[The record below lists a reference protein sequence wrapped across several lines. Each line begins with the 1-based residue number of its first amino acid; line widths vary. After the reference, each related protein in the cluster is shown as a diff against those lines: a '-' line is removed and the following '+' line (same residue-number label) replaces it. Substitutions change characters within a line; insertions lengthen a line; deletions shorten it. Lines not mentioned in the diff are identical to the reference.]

1 MVWHKSPLHP
11 ILITI
16 ALSAGLVAIPASLSR
31 AQNGADAPARSE
43 IKAGWNSFEPP
54 ETGAPGR
61 RVGGGTRSICPAE
74 ARGLTALVPQ
84 TNMGRTMSAH
94 PTVILYVPAL
104 PTEMTVEF
112 TVTAVSDDNYT
123 PMSQQSFQTVG
134 GSTIA
139 LPLPET
145 ETSLDVGQLYYW
157 DFSIVCNPKD
167 KSGNI
172 VVGGWIER
180 VAPTPTLTAE
190 LQNASP
196 EKAFEIYS
204 REYIWYDAA
213 ASLALLRLAAPD
225 DTTLAYSWQALLT
238 AVGLE
243 DIANAPLATMTATPN
258 NQSVAP

>member
-31 AQNGADAPARSE
+31 AQSGATAPARSE
-43 IKAGWNSFEPP
+43 IKVGWNSFEPP

-61 RVGGGTRSICPAE
+61 RVGGGTRGICPAE
-74 ARGLTALVPQ
+74 ARELTALVPQ
-84 TNMGRTMSAH
+84 TNMGRTMNAH
-94 PTVILYVPAL
+94 PTVILYVPPL
-104 PTEMTVEF
+104 PTEMNVEF
-112 TVTAVSDDNYT
+112 TVTAVSEDNYT
-123 PMSQQSFQTVG
+123 QVSQQSFQTKG

-145 ETSLDVGQLYYW
+145 ETLDVGKLYYW

-172 VVGGWIER
+172 VVGGWIDR

-213 ASLALLRLAAPD
+213 ATLAQQRLAAPD
-225 DTTLAYSWQALLT
+225 DKTVAKTWQELLT
-238 AVGLE
+238 SVGLE
-243 DIANAPLATMTATPN
+243 DIANAPLTTITSPPN
-258 NQSVAP
+258 TQSLAP